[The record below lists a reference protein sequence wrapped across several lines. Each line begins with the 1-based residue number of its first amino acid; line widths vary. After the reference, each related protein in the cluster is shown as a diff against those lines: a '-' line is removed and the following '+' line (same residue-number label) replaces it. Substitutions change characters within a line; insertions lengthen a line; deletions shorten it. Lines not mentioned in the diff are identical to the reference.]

1 MTTTLRAP
9 PAPAPSRAAQ
19 RKQRLL
25 ELENEQRL
33 EDAEALKFTE
43 VRSVS
48 RWPPAFLGCGMVDRD
63 GY

>member
-43 VRSVS
+43 VRCGLPSCGKDG
-48 RWPPAFLGCGMVDRD
+48 RRLGLTRGAL
-63 GY
+63 